1 MDRQSAEES
10 GCVVLKVCVSN
21 TKLKH
26 VVKSEC
32 GNELCGF
39 VVLVEL
45 GVIRKG
51 IKVILDFMEN
61 ETQSFGGVAN
71 EDQGP
76 QDRALGNN
84 L

>member
-1 MDRQSAEES
+1 MW
-10 GCVVLKVCVSN
+10 
-21 TKLKH
+21 
-26 VVKSEC
+26 
-32 GNELCGF
+32 F